1 VKMPN
6 GRCRW
11 LNWRVVNAHKT
22 NKLMN
27 KLEGHFEKYR
37 KNTIGWD
44 ATLTT
49 PYGEKPLVYADWIA
63 SGRLYGP
70 IEDLMK
76 DKIGPMVANTH
87 SESSD
92 TGMIMTNIYKRS
104 HQIIKKH
111 VNAGSE
117 DIIITAGFGMTYV
130 VNKLQRILGMRVPEQ
145 AQQYCNIPTD
155 QRPVVFLTHLEHHSN
170 HTSWL
175 ETNADVVVIEP
186 DDQLLVNPDALRR
199 EIEKY
204 KNRTLK
210 IGSFSACSNVTGVR
224 VNYHELAKIMHE
236 NGGFCFVDFAASAP
250 YDEINMH
257 PGDPLE
263 SLDAIFFSPHKFL
276 GGPGSSGVMVFNR
289 SLYHNSAPD
298 NSGGGTVDWTNR
310 WGMYRYVDD
319 IEARE
324 DGGTPGFLQSIKAAL
339 VIELKEQMGVEN
351 IHAREDEIIE
361 KVLREFRKIP
371 GMNILANN
379 VDKRLGAISFYIDK
393 LHFNLAVR
401 LLNDH
406 FGIQVRGGCSCA
418 GTYGHY
424 LLHVSYY
431 TSNKITSKINHGDLS
446 EKPGWIR
453 MSIHPTMTD
462 KEVDY
467 LISSV
472 REVAEKWEDMMNDYE
487 YVASH
492 NEYFHKEVPVK
503 TPEDYNTW
511 FKF

>member
-1 VKMPN
+1 MS
-6 GRCRW
+6 G
-11 LNWRVVNAHKT
+11 
-22 NKLMN
+22 
-27 KLEGHFEKYR
+27 LEGYFDKFR

-44 ATLTT
+44 TKIQT

-70 IEDLMK
+70 IEDLMR

-92 TGMIMTNIYKRS
+92 TGMIMTNIYKHS
-104 HQIIKKH
+104 HSIIKKH
-111 VNAGSE
+111 VNAGND

-130 VNKLQRILGMRVPEQ
+130 VNKLQRMLGMRVPEQ
-145 AQQYCNIPTD
+145 AQKYCSIPVD
-155 QRPVVFLTHLEHHSN
+155 QRPVVFITHLEHHSN

-186 DDQLLVNPDALRR
+186 DEQLLVNPEALRL
-199 EIEKY
+199 EVEKY

-224 VNYHELAKIMHE
+224 TPYHQLARIMHE

-257 PGDPLE
+257 PEDPME

-276 GGPGSSGVMVFNR
+276 GGPGCSGVMVFNR
-289 SLYHNSAPD
+289 ALYHNSAPD

-310 WGMYRYVDD
+310 WGKYRYVDD

-324 DGGTPGFLQSIKAAL
+324 DGGTPGFLQSIKAAM
-339 VIELKEQMGVEN
+339 VIKLKEQMGLAKIHEREN
-351 IHAREDEIIE
+351 ELIAKIFT
-361 KVLREFRKIP
+361 EFRSIP
-371 GMNILANN
+371 GMNILADN
-379 VDKRLGAISFYIDK
+379 VESRLGAISFYIDD

-406 FGIQVRGGCSCA
+406 YGIQVRGGCSCA

-424 LLHVSYY
+424 LLHVDYY

-453 MSIHPTMTD
+453 MSIHPTMSD
-462 KEVDY
+462 GELEY
-467 LISSV
+467 IINAV
-472 REVAEKWEDMMNDYE
+472 REVAENWRDMEADYE
-487 YVASH
+487 YVAAK
-492 NEYFHKEVPVK
+492 NEYYHKKVPLK
-503 TPEDYNTW
+503 APADYDSW
-511 FKF
+511 FNF

>member
-1 VKMPN
+1 MS
-6 GRCRW
+6 
-11 LNWRVVNAHKT
+11 A
-22 NKLMN
+22 
-27 KLEGHFEKYR
+27 LEGYFAKFR
-37 KNTIGWD
+37 QNTIGCD
-44 ATLTT
+44 ATIQT

-70 IEDLMK
+70 IEDLMRE
-76 DKIGPMVANTH
+76 KIGPMVANTH

-92 TGMIMTNIYKRS
+92 TGMIMTNIYKHS
-104 HQIIKKH
+104 HSVIKQH
-111 VNAGSE
+111 VNAGDD

-130 VNKLQRILGMRVPEQ
+130 INKLQRILGMRVPEQ
-145 AQQYCNIPTD
+145 VQRYCNIPVE
-155 QRPVVFLTHLEHHSN
+155 QRPVVFITHMEHHSN

-186 DDQLLVNPDALRR
+186 DEQLLVNPEALRR
-199 EIEKY
+199 EVQKY
-204 KNRTLK
+204 SNRTLK
-210 IGSFSACSNVTGVR
+210 IGSFTACSNVTGIR
-224 VNYHELAKIMHE
+224 TPYYELARIMHE

-250 YDEINMH
+250 YDTINMH

-289 SLYHNSAPD
+289 ALYHNSAPD

-310 WGMYRYVDD
+310 WGKYRYIDD

-339 VIELKEQMGVEN
+339 VIQLKKQMEVEKM
-351 IHAREDEIIE
+351 HAREDEIID
-361 KVLREFRKIP
+361 KIFKEFRAIP
-371 GMNILANN
+371 GMNILADN
-379 VDKRLGAISFYIDK
+379 VEERLGAISFYIDK

-406 FGIQVRGGCSCA
+406 YGIQVRGGCSCA

-424 LLHVSYY
+424 LLHVDYY
-431 TSNKITSKINHGDLS
+431 TSNKITSKINTGDLS

-453 MSIHPTMTD
+453 MSIHPTMLD

-467 LISSV
+467 LIEAV
-472 REVAEKWEDMMNDYE
+472 RDIAENWQVMSEDYS
-487 YVASH
+487 YVAAH
-492 NEYFHKEVPVK
+492 NEYFHKDTLPQK
-503 TPEDYNTW
+503 PDDFDSW
-511 FKF
+511 FAF

>member
-1 VKMPN
+1 MST
-6 GRCRW
+6 
-11 LNWRVVNAHKT
+11 LS
-22 NKLMN
+22 
-27 KLEGHFEKYR
+27 GHFEKFR
-37 KNTIGWD
+37 KNTIGYD
-44 ATLTT
+44 ATIQT

-70 IEDLMK
+70 IEELMK
-76 DKIGPMVANTH
+76 NKIGPMVANTH

-92 TGMIMTNIYKRS
+92 TGMIMTNIYKHS
-104 HQIIKKH
+104 HSVIKEH
-111 VNAGSE
+111 VNAGPD

-130 VNKLQRILGMRVPEQ
+130 INKLQRMLGIRVPEQ
-145 AQQYCNIPTD
+145 AQKFFSIPID

-224 VNYHELAKIMHE
+224 TPYYELARIMHE

-250 YDEINMH
+250 YDDINMH
-257 PGDPLE
+257 PENPLE

-310 WGMYRYVDD
+310 WGKYRYIDD

-339 VIELKEQMGVEN
+339 VIKLKEKMGVEN
-351 IHAREDEIIE
+351 IHAREDEMIKKI
-361 KVLREFRKIP
+361 LTSFRQIP
-371 GMNILANN
+371 GINILANN
-379 VDKRLGAISFYIDK
+379 VDKRLGAISFYIDD

-424 LLHVSYY
+424 LLHVDYY
-431 TSNKITSKINHGDLS
+431 TSNKITSKINKGDLS

-453 MSIHPTMTD
+453 MSVHPSMSD
-462 KEVDY
+462 EEVDY

-472 REVAEKWEDMMNDYE
+472 KHVAENWREMEADYNYE
-487 YVASH
+487 AAQ
-492 NEYFHKEVPVK
+492 NEYYHKDVPAK
-503 TPEDYNTW
+503 KPDDYRDW
-511 FKF
+511 FEF

>member
-1 VKMPN
+1 
-6 GRCRW
+6 
-11 LNWRVVNAHKT
+11 
-22 NKLMN
+22 MN
-27 KLEGHFEKYR
+27 SLEGHFEKFR

-44 ATLTT
+44 ATITT
-49 PYGEKPLVYADWIA
+49 PYGEKPLIYADWIA

-70 IEDLMK
+70 IEDVMK
-76 DKIGPMVANTH
+76 DRIGPMVANTH

-92 TGMIMTNIYKRS
+92 TGMIMTNIYKNS
-104 HQIIKKH
+104 HKIIKEH
-111 VNAGSE
+111 VNASE
-117 DIIITAGFGMTYV
+117 DDIIITAGSGMTGV

-145 AQQYCNIPTD
+145 AQRHYNIPSGE
-155 QRPVVFLTHLEHHSN
+155 RPVVFITHLEHHSN

-186 DDQLLVNPDALRR
+186 DEQLLVNPDHLRR
-199 EIEKY
+199 EVEKY
-204 KNRTLK
+204 SNRTLK

-224 VNYHELAKIMHE
+224 VQYHELAKIMHE

-250 YDEINMH
+250 YDDINMH
-257 PGDPLE
+257 PEDPKE

-276 GGPGSSGVMVFNR
+276 GGPGSSGVMVFNIA
-289 SLYHNSAPD
+289 LYHNSSPD
-298 NSGGGTVDWTNR
+298 TSGGGTVDWTNR
-310 WGMYRYVDD
+310 WGKYRYVDD

-324 DGGTPGFLQSIKAAL
+324 DGGTPSFLQSIRAAL
-339 VIELKEQMGVEN
+339 AIKLKNEMGVKN
-351 IHAREDEIIE
+351 IHARENEMIK
-361 KVLREFRKIP
+361 KVLTEFRSIP

-379 VDKRLGAISFYIDK
+379 VDERLGAISFYIDN

-406 FGIQVRGGCSCA
+406 YGIQVRGGCSCA

-424 LLHVSYY
+424 LLHVDYY

-453 MSIHPTMTD
+453 MSIHPTMSD
-462 KEVDY
+462 SELDY

-472 REVAEKWEDMMNDYE
+472 RDVATNWEKMENDYN
-487 YVASH
+487 YVAAR
-492 NEYFHKEVPVK
+492 NEYFHKDVPPK
-503 TPEDYNTW
+503 LPNDYNDW
-511 FKF
+511 FKL

>member
-1 VKMPN
+1 M
-6 GRCRW
+6 
-11 LNWRVVNAHKT
+11 T
-22 NKLMN
+22 N
-27 KLEGHFEKYR
+27 LEAHFEKFR
-37 KNTIGWD
+37 KNTIGAE
-44 ATLTT
+44 ATIQT

-63 SGRLYGP
+63 SGRMYGP

-76 DKIGPMVANTH
+76 DKMGPMVANTH

-92 TGMIMTNIYKRS
+92 TGMIMTNIYKLS
-104 HQIIKKH
+104 HKIIKQH
-111 VNAGSE
+111 VNADE
-117 DIIITAGFGMTYV
+117 DDIIITAGFGMTYV

-145 AQQYCNIPTD
+145 AQKYCNLPTD
-155 QRPVVFLTHLEHHSN
+155 QRPVVFITHMEHHSN

-186 DDQLLVNPDALRR
+186 DDQLLVDPESLRR
-199 EIEKY
+199 EIKKY
-204 KNRTLK
+204 ENRTLK

-224 VNYHELAKIMHE
+224 TPYNELARIMHE

-250 YDEINMH
+250 YDNIDMH
-257 PGDPLE
+257 PAEPLE
-263 SLDAIFFSPHKFL
+263 RLDAIFFSPHKFL

-310 WGMYRYVDD
+310 WGKYRYVDD

-339 VIELKEQMGVEN
+339 VIKLKEEMGVEN
-351 IHAREDEIIE
+351 IHAREDEIVAKI
-361 KVLREFRKIP
+361 LREFREIP
-371 GMNILANN
+371 GMNILADN
-379 VDKRLGAISFYIDK
+379 VDDRLGAISFYIDD

-424 LLHVSYY
+424 LLHVDYY
-431 TSNKITSKINHGDLS
+431 TSNKITSQINTGNLS
-446 EKPGWIR
+446 QKPGWIR

-462 KEVDY
+462 KEVNY

-472 REVAEKWEDMMNDYE
+472 KSVAENWQSMEADYN
-487 YVASH
+487 YVSAQ
-492 NEYFHKEVPVK
+492 NEYYHKQIPAK
-503 TPEDYNTW
+503 QPSDYQSW

>member
-1 VKMPN
+1 MS
-6 GRCRW
+6 
-11 LNWRVVNAHKT
+11 A
-22 NKLMN
+22 
-27 KLEGHFEKYR
+27 LEGYFAKFR
-37 KNTIGWD
+37 QNTIGCD
-44 ATLTT
+44 ATIQT

-70 IEDLMK
+70 IEDLMRE
-76 DKIGPMVANTH
+76 KIGPMVANTH

-92 TGMIMTNIYKRS
+92 TGMIMTNIYKHS
-104 HQIIKKH
+104 HSVIKQH
-111 VNAGSE
+111 VNADDD

-130 VNKLQRILGMRVPEQ
+130 INKLQRILGMRVPEQ
-145 AQQYCNIPTD
+145 VQRYCNIPVE
-155 QRPVVFLTHLEHHSN
+155 QRPVVFITHMEHHSN

-186 DDQLLVNPDALRR
+186 DEQLLVNPEALRR
-199 EIEKY
+199 EVQKY
-204 KNRTLK
+204 SNRTLK
-210 IGSFSACSNVTGVR
+210 IGSFTACSNVTGIR
-224 VNYHELAKIMHE
+224 TPYYELARIMHE

-250 YDEINMH
+250 YDTINMH

-289 SLYHNSAPD
+289 ALYHNSAPD

-310 WGMYRYVDD
+310 WGKYRYIDD

-339 VIELKEQMGVEN
+339 VIQLKKQMEVEKM
-351 IHAREDEIIE
+351 HAREDEIIG
-361 KVLREFRKIP
+361 KIFKEFRAIP
-371 GMNILANN
+371 GMNILADN
-379 VDKRLGAISFYIDK
+379 VEERLGAISFYIDK

-406 FGIQVRGGCSCA
+406 YGIQVRGGCSCA

-424 LLHVSYY
+424 LLHVDYY
-431 TSNKITSKINHGDLS
+431 TSNKITSKINTGDLS

-453 MSIHPTMTD
+453 MSIHPTMLD

-467 LISSV
+467 LIEAV
-472 REVAEKWEDMMNDYE
+472 RDIAENWQVMSEDYS
-487 YVASH
+487 YVAAH
-492 NEYFHKEVPVK
+492 NEYFHKDTLPQK
-503 TPEDYNTW
+503 PDDFDSW
-511 FKF
+511 FAF